1 MGDKLDLVK
10 GRFIPTENV
19 SPGPASYNPLVRN
32 VNSTFET
39 LNDIDRY
46 GSQYQSVNDS
56 SLRNS

>member
-1 MGDKLDLVK
+1 MSESLDLIN

-19 SPGPASYNPLVRN
+19 SPGPAQYHPLVRN

-46 GSQYQSVNDS
+46 GTNNASFDAG
-56 SLRNS
+56 LRNS